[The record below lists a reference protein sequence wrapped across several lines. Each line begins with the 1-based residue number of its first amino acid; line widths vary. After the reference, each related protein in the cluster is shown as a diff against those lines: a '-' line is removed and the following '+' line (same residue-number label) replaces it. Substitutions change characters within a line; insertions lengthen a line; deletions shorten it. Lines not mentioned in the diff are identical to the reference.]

1 MPEVEPAPK
10 EKVEAVEPDV
20 VERALEIM
28 NAVEKIRIIL
38 SGVNLDSI
46 REAAD
51 EISILKRKW
60 KNVHRCLTGE
70 CILEVVETK
79 SWGDFIVTLS
89 APYPVTVRTKNSD
102 LRTLTEEIRK
112 AIAKDFDAILAET
125 AKILTSVFDS
135 KVLQSIEKLV
145 RIGEN
150 LVDYAENL
158 YIEVKKLK
166 EELDRAIKEL
176 EP

>member
-1 MPEVEPAPK
+1 
-10 EKVEAVEPDV
+10 
-20 VERALEIM
+20 
-28 NAVEKIRIIL
+28 
-38 SGVNLDSI
+38 
-46 REAAD
+46 
-51 EISILKRKW
+51 
-60 KNVHRCLTGE
+60 
-70 CILEVVETK
+70 
-79 SWGDFIVTLS
+79 
-89 APYPVTVRTKNSD
+89 YPVTVRTKNSD

-135 KVLQSIEKLV
+135 KVLQSIERLV

-166 EELDRAIKEL
+166 EELDRAIEEL